1 MFTLERM
8 VGASVRGRRLNMKL
22 MAKIDLFILQRLKA
36 KLGKSIPRV
45 QMFLAKINPLQLFEL
60 GL

>member
-8 VGASVRGRRLNMKL
+8 VGASVLVSL
-22 MAKIDLFILQRLKA
+22 MAKIDFFILQRLKA

-45 QMFLAKINPLQLFEL
+45 QMFLAKLNPLQLFEL